1 MLDETPSPLARAHI
15 GAALALMGDRARANS
30 AFTKAMEAKG
40 WQNRGDYY
48 QTSLR
53 DTAGVLALAVE
64 AGQTDKVETL
74 TEQLTSVMKDAKSM
88 HTQEKAYTLLAAQA
102 LLRAGG
108 SVELSVNGTSLEDLP
123 PAPSF
128 APNDAEIAD
137 GVTYRNDGEGQIF
150 RSLTVSGAPKTAPP
164 AAAQGFTLTK
174 RVATRD
180 GRPADLS
187 AVRQNDR
194 LVVVISGLADDQRL
208 HPAVIADLLPAGLE
222 IETVLNPE
230 DAGGENNSGPYKWI
244 GQLSYPRVAE
254 ARDDRFVAAVDVNG
268 RNRFT
273 LAYVVRAV
281 TPGDFVMP
289 GAVIEDMYRP
299 GEFARTESGRI
310 AIAAAE

>member
-1 MLDETPSPLARAHI
+1 
-15 GAALALMGDRARANS
+15 
-30 AFTKAMEAKG
+30 
-40 WQNRGDYY
+40 
-48 QTSLR
+48 
-53 DTAGVLALAVE
+53 
-64 AGQTDKVETL
+64 
-74 TEQLTSVMKDAKSM
+74 M
-88 HTQEKAYTLLAAQA
+88 HTQEKAFTLLAAQA
-102 LLRAGG
+102 LLRTGG
-108 SVELSVNGTSLEDLP
+108 SVELSENGQSLADLP

-128 APNDAEIAD
+128 APSDASIAD
-137 GVTYRNDGEGQIF
+137 GVTWRNDGEGQIF

-164 AAAQGFTLTK
+164 AAAQGFTLNK

-180 GRPADLS
+180 GRPADLN

-194 LVVVISGLADDQRL
+194 LVVVISGLASDQRL

-222 IETVLNPE
+222 IETVLTPD

-244 GQLSYPRVAE
+244 GALSYPRVAE

-268 RNRFT
+268 GNRFT

-281 TPGDFVMP
+281 TPGQFVMP

-299 GEFARTESGRI
+299 GEFARTDVSRI